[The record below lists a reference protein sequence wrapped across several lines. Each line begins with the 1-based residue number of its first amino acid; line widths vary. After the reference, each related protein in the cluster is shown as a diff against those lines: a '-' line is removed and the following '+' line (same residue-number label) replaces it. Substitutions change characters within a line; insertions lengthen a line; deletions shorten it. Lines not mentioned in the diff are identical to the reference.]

1 MNSLKE
7 KCKRISMSI
16 ETEILGENINSQK
29 KKVSNLRLLLNILKT
44 WLKTFIIFKK
54 KIKYDLKILAQSNY
68 F

>member
-29 KKVSNLRLLLNILKT
+29 KLAIKYFKDMTPNIHD
-44 WLKTFIIFKK
+44 FQVKK
-54 KIKYDLKILAQSNY
+54 KKDFSTIQLLIY
-68 F
+68 